1 MGAWGF
7 DCAAVAFGGA
17 ARQSPLVSFPFR
29 VSVSPQGI
37 VFASPS
43 DHTSLAFVSLLFF
56 GSSVSLSK
64 AVGRTEVDCAG
75 GFGVLQRSPLLISS
89 PPKCLSLLAKSLSN
103 LLPTAPLDFPS
114 LLFLGLPASRRQLGS
129 RGLYAPGSSGAVT
142 QPPSVSSP
150 SEWLSLLAKSTFEC
164 PSDRT
169 SRFPLASLPRFA
181 SRRRLGARWLI
192 TPGARVLRRRSPLW
206 SVPHPNGSLS
216 SRKSTLE

>member
-17 ARQSPLVSFPFR
+17 ERQSPLVSFPFR

-114 LLFLGLPASRRQLGS
+114 LLFLGLPLG
-129 RGLYAPGSSGAVT
+129 RNWALGG
-142 QPPSVSSP
+142 
-150 SEWLSLLAKSTFEC
+150 C
-164 PSDRT
+164 M
-169 SRFPLASLPRFA
+169 
-181 SRRRLGARWLI
+181 RLGL
-192 TPGARVLRRRSPLW
+192 RVL
-206 SVPHPNGSLS
+206 
-216 SRKSTLE
+216 